1 MIRRYAVPVV
11 LVCVALVAAASVW
24 ARTGA
29 SSAQQQQPRDG
40 SAFINFV
47 KPGFAV
53 FELARACMDTVR
65 STESGTTWPM
75 PHDFDGNAQFA
86 GPAGPETWLL
96 SNHELTEPRRGDFQ
110 GDVGRCFVPEQGQTN
125 DDGDSDGWGSVTR
138 LLLAKDGVTVLDK
151 EVITTGLH
159 NLCAAAITPWKTYLT
174 GEEFPFLNDPDLRSG
189 WVWEVDPETGATRR
203 LTGMGRFS
211 HEQMAYASNGS
222 WYMTDDRGDD
232 RFIYRFDPYDHR
244 DLTEGELYGLAF
256 DKATM
261 TGFWVGPLNPLA
273 PEADMRA
280 RGFQPEV
287 WGFVKAE
294 GIVAQGSSNTLG
306 GNYFVFTESG
316 RNVRGRTPDPGRVWR
331 IDHLGN
337 DGTVRGQVLVEGDFA
352 RMSRPDNLRFNDAGD
367 LFIFED
373 HSDSEFP
380 LAQGKNDVW
389 VLPRQKEGAEN
400 LILLA
405 TVPGRAEPT
414 GPWFSFDNEI
424 LYLSIQDQV
433 EEGAPA
439 PFVQSRLLAIRHPT
453 NWNRPYDRP

>member
-1 MIRRYAVPVV
+1 MKRWY
-11 LVCVALVAAASVW
+11 AAAAAVL
-24 ARTGA
+24 ALFVGGTA
-29 SSAQQQQPRDG
+29 TASAQTRGDG
-40 SAFINFV
+40 IVTDPAQIINLREGYTYV
-47 KPGFAV
+47 
-53 FELARACMDTVR
+53 ELARACADTVR
-65 STESGTTWPM
+65 STETGTTWPM
-75 PHDFDGNAQFA
+75 PHDFDGNVQFA
-86 GPAGPETWLL
+86 GPPGPETWLL

-110 GDVGRCFVPEQGQTN
+110 GDVGRCFVPEQRPA
-125 DDGDSDGWGSVTR
+125 DDDSDGWGSITR
-138 LLLAKDGVTVLDK
+138 LLLAKDGTTVLDR

-159 NLCAAAITPWKTYLT
+159 NLCAAAITPWKTFLT
-174 GEEFPFLNDPDLRSG
+174 NEEFPFVNDPDFRSG
-189 WVWEVDPETGATRR
+189 WAWEVDPETGATKR

-211 HEQMAYASNGS
+211 HEQQAYASNGS

-232 RFIYRFDPYDHR
+232 RFIYRFDPFDHR

-256 DKATM
+256 DKATG

-273 PEADMRA
+273 PEADMRV

-306 GNYFVFTESG
+306 GNYFVFSESG
-316 RNVRGRTPDPGRVWR
+316 RNVRGRAPDPGRIWR

-337 DGTVRGQVLVEGDFA
+337 DGIVFGRVLVEGDFA
-352 RMSRPDNLRFNDAGD
+352 RMSRPDNIRFTDAGD
-367 LFIFED
+367 LFIMED

-380 LAQGKNDVW
+380 LAQGKNDIW
-389 VLPRQKEGAEN
+389 VLPRHKEGAQN
-400 LILLA
+400 LVLFA
-405 TVPGRAEPT
+405 TLPGRAEPT

-439 PFVQSRLLAIRHPT
+439 PFVQSRLIAIKHPT
-453 NWNRPYDRP
+453 NFNRPYDRP

>member
-1 MIRRYAVPVV
+1 MKRWY
-11 LVCVALVAAASVW
+11 AAAAAVL
-24 ARTGA
+24 ALFVGGTA
-29 SSAQQQQPRDG
+29 TASAQTLGDG
-40 SAFINFV
+40 IVTDPAQIINLREGYTYV
-47 KPGFAV
+47 
-53 FELARACMDTVR
+53 ELARACADTVR
-65 STESGTTWPM
+65 STETGTTWPM
-75 PHDFDGNAQFA
+75 PHDFDGNVQFA
-86 GPAGPETWLL
+86 GPPGPETWLL

-110 GDVGRCFVPEQGQTN
+110 GDVGRCFVPEQRPA
-125 DDGDSDGWGSVTR
+125 DDDSDGWGSITR
-138 LLLAKDGVTVLDK
+138 LLLAKDGTTVLDR

-159 NLCAAAITPWKTYLT
+159 NLCAAAITPWKTFLT
-174 GEEFPFLNDPDLRSG
+174 NEEFPFVNDPDFRSG
-189 WVWEVDPETGATRR
+189 WAWEVDPETGATKR

-211 HEQMAYASNGS
+211 HEQQAYASNGS

-232 RFIYRFDPYDHR
+232 RFIYRFDPFDHR

-256 DKATM
+256 DKATG

-273 PEADMRA
+273 PEADMRV

-306 GNYFVFTESG
+306 GNYFVFSESG
-316 RNVRGRTPDPGRVWR
+316 RNVRGRAPDPGRIWR

-337 DGTVRGQVLVEGDFA
+337 DGIVFGRVLVEGDFA
-352 RMSRPDNLRFNDAGD
+352 RMSRPDNIRFTDAGD
-367 LFIFED
+367 LFIMED

-380 LAQGKNDVW
+380 LAQGKNDIW
-389 VLPRQKEGAEN
+389 VLPRHKEGAQN
-400 LILLA
+400 LVLFA
-405 TVPGRAEPT
+405 TLPGRAEPT

-439 PFVQSRLLAIRHPT
+439 PFVQSRLIAIKHPT
-453 NWNRPYDRP
+453 NFNRPYDRP